1 MFGSPYKGILK
12 GKFATRELGV
22 LNGSDIVQAK
32 SVASALHAVVGV
44 LSSSYGPN
52 IVMTYRY
59 FIKPPHLED
68 PFALPE
74 VWVESG
80 NNDLFEI
87 VTGTTLRFKGTPG
100 AGTYTCH
107 VISEDQDSWAH
118 EQAIVVTVT

>member
-22 LNGSDIVQAK
+22 LNGLDIVQSK
-32 SVASALHAVVGV
+32 SVAAALRAVVGV

-59 FIKPPHLED
+59 FIKPPHLAD

-80 NNDLFEI
+80 DNSLFEI
-87 VTGTTLRFKGTPG
+87 VTGTTLRFKGTPT
-100 AGTYTCH
+100 AGEYTCY
-107 VISEDQDSWAH
+107 VLSEDQDSWMH